1 VAKAV
6 RPVRISVARPGDLG
20 TAELD
25 RWADLQRRD
34 PSLANPFLSAPF
46 ALATARA
53 RGGCQ
58 VAILEDGPG
67 ERGFLPYERS
77 RIGVGRA
84 IGSGISD
91 CQGLVHSP
99 GLDWDAAELLHACG
113 LGVWEFDHLLASQ
126 APFKPH
132 HEVAARSPVLD
143 LSQGWKHYLEERR
156 PSTTKLVKSTLYKQR
171 KLGREVGEVR
181 FEYESADRAALRALM
196 AWKSSQ
202 YRRTGRYDRF
212 ARPWIVRLVDELYE
226 TGGPD
231 FAGVLSVL
239 YAGDRPVAAHFGIR
253 SASVLSWWFPAYD
266 VEFSRYSPGLI
277 LLLRLAESAAAA
289 GIGQLD
295 LGKGHED
302 YKESFKSGDL
312 AIAEGWV
319 QRPSPA
325 AALRW
330 MLRTPPR
337 AAREFV
343 GRHPSLRHGARG
355 SRDLLGRL
363 RGGPQARPGGA
374 SPAQAPRQSSKRP
387 AERSTERS

>member
-1 VAKAV
+1 VARAV
-6 RPVRISVARPGDLG
+6 RQVRISVARPEDLG
-20 TAELD
+20 AAELE
-25 RWADLQRRD
+25 RWDELQRHD

-58 VAILEDGPG
+58 VAILEDGHG
-67 ERGFLPYERS
+67 GRGFLPYERT
-77 RIGVGRA
+77 RIGAGRA
-84 IGSGISD
+84 IGSGVSD

-99 GLDWDAAELLHACG
+99 GLDWDATELLRACG

-126 APFKPH
+126 APFKPF

-143 LSQGWKHYLEERR
+143 LSQGWGRYLEERR

-181 FEYESADRAALRALM
+181 FEYEAADPAALRALM

-212 ARPWIVRLVDELYE
+212 ARPWIVRLVEELYE

-239 YAGDRPVAAHFGIR
+239 YAGDRPVAAHLGIR

-277 LLLRLAESAAAA
+277 LLLRLAESAAGA

-319 QRPSPA
+319 ERPSPA

-330 MLRTPPR
+330 MQRTPPR
-337 AAREFV
+337 AARDFV
-343 GRHPSLRHGARG
+343 VRHPSLRQGARRT
-355 SRDLLGRL
+355 RDQLGRL
-363 RGGPQARPGGA
+363 RGGPLGRLRGEGSAR
-374 SPAQAPRQSSKRP
+374 SP
-387 AERSTERS
+387 ERS

>member
-6 RPVRISVARPGDLG
+6 RQVRISVARLQDLG
-20 TAELD
+20 AAELD
-25 RWADLQRRD
+25 RWAELQRRD

-58 VAILEDGPG
+58 VAVLEDGQG
-67 ERGFLPYERS
+67 EWGFLPYERS
-77 RIGVGRA
+77 RLGAGRA
-84 IGSGISD
+84 IGSGVSD

-99 GLDWDAAELLHACG
+99 GLDWDAAELLQACG
-113 LGVWEFDHLLASQ
+113 LGAWEFDHLLASQ
-126 APFKPH
+126 APFKPY

-143 LSQGWKHYLEERR
+143 LSQGFEHYLGERR
-156 PSTTKLVKSTLYKQR
+156 PSTTKLVKSTRYKQR

-181 FEYESADRAALRALM
+181 FEYEAADPEALRALM

-212 ARPWIVRLVDELYE
+212 ARPWIVRLVEELCD
-226 TGGPD
+226 THRPD

-239 YAGDRPVAAHFGIR
+239 YAGDRPVAAHFGLR
-253 SASVLSWWFPAYD
+253 SATVLSWWFPAYD

-277 LLLRLAESAAAA
+277 LLLRLAESAADA

-302 YKESFKSGDL
+302 YKESFKSGDI

-319 QRPSPA
+319 DRPSPA
-325 AALRW
+325 AAVRW
-330 MLRTPPR
+330 LQRTPQR
-337 AAREFV
+337 AARDFV
-343 GRHPSLRHGARG
+343 VRHPSLRQGARRT
-355 SRDLLGRL
+355 RDQLGRL
-363 RGGPQARPGGA
+363 RGGLLRGRRQGAPDGPRARPPEG
-374 SPAQAPRQSSKRP
+374 P
-387 AERSTERS
+387 